1 MTRPAPPPRPAD
13 RVGPR
18 RYALALLPLALL
30 GLLPAWIV
38 VLLCGLYALGVRNPS
53 WEQARLLGSLLI
65 VGAVPLLALRLADF
79 SDAGG
84 IALIVGLYVITSLAV
99 ALLHWSAHELGE
111 GKTRGLWPVIGLG
124 LIAPQPGLLLA
135 LAGGQLARPG
145 LDGRRGEN
153 THWTPGT
160 WGALLAS
167 AVAAFALFML
177 LPSTS
182 LNPATLF
189 SPETASSPAS
199 QAGIPRPAPPAPET
213 IPDEEVVLEEKPPR
227 GVRMDIDAERAR
239 LPMDLGGSLMM
250 VAAILAIVAMLRERA
265 LRRKGRRPGVTEL
278 VMVAGMLLTAA
289 LWVVVAFYVGA
300 TTGRGDGGGALEPIR
315 DAVSRGA
322 GMILGGGG
330 PRQLNATPAF
340 VTLLWLL
347 VAVTLLVVLGLV
359 AYLLFVRAERE
370 AAARR
375 AAEAAPAPMPDSP
388 PAPRHRVRLA
398 YAQAEGLLADTGR
411 SREPTES
418 PAAFARRLSALDPD
432 LRPAL
437 DVLTRAYL
445 PVRYGGHLTEEDA
458 DAAEAAVRDL
468 RQLLPTLPARVLTPP
483 EPADSRSP
491 SIPPEAT
498 P

>member
-38 VLLCGLYALGVRNPS
+38 ALLCGLYALGVRNPT

-65 VGAVPLLALRLADF
+65 AGAVPLLALRSADF

-84 IALIVGLYVITSLAV
+84 IALIVGRYVLTSLGV
-99 ALLHWSAHELGE
+99 IVLHWSAHELGE
-111 GKTRGLWPVIGLG
+111 GKARGLWPVLALG

-153 THWTPGT
+153 TPWSPRVWTS
-160 WGALLAS
+160 LLAAGA
-167 AVAAFALFML
+167 AVLALIL
-177 LPSTS
+177 VLPRAP
-182 LNPATLF
+182 LNPAGLF
-189 SPETASSPAS
+189 TPQAATTTQGGMPA
-199 QAGIPRPAPPAPET
+199 APAPAQPDPAAGDPELT
-213 IPDEEVVLEEKPPR
+213 D
-227 GVRMDIDAERAR
+227 GERPIEFRVNGADAR
-239 LPMDLGGSLMM
+239 LPIELGGSLFML
-250 VAAILAIVAMLRERA
+250 AFILGMIALWRGKT
-265 LRRKGRRPGVTEL
+265 LRRRGQRPGAAEL
-278 VMVAGMLLTAA
+278 VMAAGLLLTAV
-289 LWVVVAFYVGA
+289 LWFAVAVYLGA
-300 TTGRGDGGGALEPIR
+300 TTGHGSATGPPRTLPEVFQKATDTFLSAR
-315 DAVSRGA
+315 A
-322 GMILGGGG
+322 G
-330 PRQLNATPAF
+330 RQLDVTPVA
-340 VTLLWLL
+340 VTLAWLL
-347 VAVTLLVVLGLV
+347 VAVTLLLVLALV

-370 AAARR
+370 EVGRR
-375 AAEAAPAPMPDSP
+375 ATEAVPAPAPDSP

-398 YAQAEGLLADTGR
+398 YTQAEGLLAGTGR
-411 SREPTES
+411 SRELTES

-458 DAAEAAVRDL
+458 DAAEAAVQDL
-468 RQLLPTLPARVLTPP
+468 RRLLPTLPARVLTPP

-491 SIPPEAT
+491 FIPPEAT

>member
-38 VLLCGLYALGVRNPS
+38 ALLCGLYALGVRNPT

-65 VGAVPLLALRLADF
+65 AGAVPLLALRSADF

-84 IALIVGLYVITSLAV
+84 IALIVGRYVLTSLGV
-99 ALLHWSAHELGE
+99 IVLHWSAHELGE

-153 THWTPGT
+153 TPWSPRVWTG
-160 WGALLAS
+160 LLAAGA
-167 AVAAFALFML
+167 AVLALIL
-177 LPSTS
+177 VLPRAP
-182 LNPATLF
+182 LNPAGLF
-189 SPETASSPAS
+189 TQQAATTTQGGMPA
-199 QAGIPRPAPPAPET
+199 APAPAQPDPAAGDPEPT
-213 IPDEEVVLEEKPPR
+213 D
-227 GVRMDIDAERAR
+227 GERPIEFQVNGADAR
-239 LPMDLGGSLMM
+239 LPIELGGSLFML
-250 VAAILAIVAMLRERA
+250 AFILGMIALWRGKT
-265 LRRKGRRPGVTEL
+265 LRRRGQRPGVAEL
-278 VMVAGMLLTAA
+278 VMAAGLLLTAV
-289 LWVVVAFYVGA
+289 LWFAVAVYVGA
-300 TTGRGDGGGALEPIR
+300 TTGRGGTTGHPETLADVLGKATGTVLAAR
-315 DAVSRGA
+315 A
-322 GMILGGGG
+322 G
-330 PRQLNATPAF
+330 RQLDVTATG
-340 VTLLWLL
+340 VTLAWLL

-359 AYLLFVRAERE
+359 AYLLFVRVERE
-370 AAARR
+370 EAARR
-375 AAEAAPAPMPDSP
+375 ATETAPAPAPDSP

-418 PAAFARRLSALDPD
+418 PAVFARRLSALDPQ
-432 LRPAL
+432 LGPAL

-458 DAAEAAVRDL
+458 DAAEAAVQDL
-468 RQLLPTLPARVLTPP
+468 RSLLPTLPARVLTPP

>member
-38 VLLCGLYALGVRNPS
+38 ALLCGLYALGVRNPS

-65 VGAVPLLALRLADF
+65 VGAVPLLALRSADF
-79 SDAGG
+79 SDPSG

-153 THWTPGT
+153 TPWTPRV
-160 WGALLAS
+160 WSRLLAAGA
-167 AVAAFALFML
+167 AVLALVFML
-177 LPSTS
+177 PRVA
-182 LNPATLF
+182 LNPANLFTPSEAIATSSAREGLPEAAPAASEDIPEEELTL
-189 SPETASSPAS
+189 TDD
-199 QAGIPRPAPPAPET
+199 QRP
-213 IPDEEVVLEEKPPR
+213 LEFQMN
-227 GVRMDIDAERAR
+227 GVDAQ
-239 LPMDLGGSLMM
+239 LPIELGGSLLM
-250 VAAILAIVAMLRERA
+250 LAFVLGFATLWRERA
-265 LRRKGRRPGVTEL
+265 FRRQGRQPRLIDLIMAAGL
-278 VMVAGMLLTAA
+278 VLTAL
-289 LWVVVAFYVGA
+289 LWFGVSIYMSA
-300 TTGRGDGGGALEPIR
+300 TST
-315 DAVSRGA
+315 
-322 GMILGGGG
+322 GGGG
-330 PRQLNATPAF
+330 EGTPEARSQAHQKATEAFLGSDAGRQLNVTPA
-340 VTLLWLL
+340 VAILLWLL
-347 VAVTLLVVLGLV
+347 VAVTLLLVLALIS
-359 AYLLFVRAERE
+359 YLLFVRAERE
-370 AAARR
+370 DAARR
-375 AAEAAPAPMPDSP
+375 ATETAPAPAPDSP

-398 YAQAEGLLADTGR
+398 YTQAEGLLAGTGR
-411 SREPTES
+411 SRELTES

-432 LRPAL
+432 LGPAL
-437 DVLTRAYL
+437 DGLTRAYL

-458 DAAEAAVRDL
+458 DAAEAAVQDL
-468 RQLLPTLPARVLTPP
+468 RRLLPTLPARFLPPP
-483 EPADSRSP
+483 EPADSRS
-491 SIPPEAT
+491 SFIPPEAT